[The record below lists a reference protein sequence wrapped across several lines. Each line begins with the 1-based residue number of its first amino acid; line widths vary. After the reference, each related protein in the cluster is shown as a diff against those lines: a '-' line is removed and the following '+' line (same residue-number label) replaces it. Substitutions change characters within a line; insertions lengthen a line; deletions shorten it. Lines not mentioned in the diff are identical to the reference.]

1 MSATSSRVQPSTAES
16 LCQHARESMIRE
28 TENFLDEHLH
38 DQEISWPRRWDSG
51 ARSQVRKPDPTRIPD
66 HPRPIDSGRNLP
78 EPATLVEIHADDQGQ
93 VRGEFLDE
101 TRKRLAAE
109 VQDPQRRDVVIDLSH
124 VQSLTVPLVFT
135 LLRFACKL
143 RLGRRDV
150 VLFGAPPDSS
160 RQMSLLAFPGAIYF
174 RLKPGE
180 GLHYHDER
188 LASPSCTRGGISS
201 DAGPA
206 VSVAVAK

>member
-1 MSATSSRVQPSTAES
+1 MSAISSRFQPLTAETPS
-16 LCQHARESMIRE
+16 QDARKTMISE
-28 TENFLDEHLH
+28 TESYLDEHLH
-38 DQEISWPRRWDSG
+38 DNEISWPRRWDAP
-51 ARSQVRKPDPTRIPD
+51 ARSRVRKPDASRIPD
-66 HPRPIDSGRNLP
+66 HPRPIDSGHNSP
-78 EPATLVEIHADDQGQ
+78 EPATLVEIHADDEGQ
-93 VRGEFLDE
+93 VCGEFLDE

-109 VQDPQRRDVVIDLSH
+109 IQDPQRRDVVIDLSH

-135 LLRFACKL
+135 LLRFAFKL

-180 GLHYHDER
+180 GLHYDDER
-188 LASPSCTRGGISS
+188 LASPSIRGDLNSG
-201 DAGPA
+201 AGPT
-206 VSVAVAK
+206 VSVVVAK